1 MQDIREASN
10 PAVSLSAM
18 EKAFASLY
26 FLVQR
31 RIAHTTNFEPLLDL
45 LSFLGLNVKEQIR
58 VAKNATYTSDKTVQE
73 MLYVISEVLE
83 DDTLKE
89 LASSDHFALMF
100 DESSDCR
107 NVEQLALHA
116 RYLNSAGDLQVK
128 FLKIVDVLQ
137 PEIDAIARTAR
148 SGDGD
153 PNEAGVISLN
163 AEVITKRVKEY
174 IEKAGIDMQRMRG
187 VGTDG
192 ASVMT
197 GRKRG
202 VVKRLKDDVPCL
214 IGIHCTAHRL
224 NLASSQ
230 AAKCVKD
237 VDQFENILRQLF
249 DFFDNSNIRTAGFL
263 VVQKILLPE
272 KEGGGKIDTPG
283 KLLEPS
289 TTRWLSVGNS
299 VERVKKAFPDL
310 IVTLQRE
317 GTERAD
323 ARALGLNRL
332 VTTYK
337 FTATMLL
344 LCDVLPHIN
353 ALSKAFQKQDSD
365 YTVVRELVKST
376 VTTLK
381 SLKET
386 DGVNMARLPEFL
398 AIAKPGAQNPPDETH
413 FRNNVRGRYIDALTE
428 NLQDRFNSE
437 DCQGMSLLL
446 SLFKPSDIQSM
457 PACELPDYGKGTVT
471 AAHEFFKASDVLGT
485 LDELQQEWVS
495 LKNYITQVSEMSDT
509 DLIQRLCTRQALQA
523 VYPNF
528 SQLAKILR
536 VIPTNT
542 ADPER
547 TFSQMKLVKTK
558 VRNRMVEQT
567 LDAILRVVIQG
578 PPLDKL
584 PVRRV
589 VQLWARKKNRRLT
602 HC

>member
-1 MQDIREASN
+1 MFCLLCQKYKKMPYGRPKWNTAPCIRMREGSVKEHEECESHKDAMQKDRENMLMQDIREASN

-31 RIAHTTNFEPLLDL
+31 RVAHITNFEPLLDF
-45 LSFLGLNVKEQIR
+45 LSFLGLKVKEQIR

-73 MLYVISEVLE
+73 MLYVLSEVLE

-89 LASSDHFALMF
+89 LATSDHFALIF
-100 DESSDCR
+100 DESSDCT
-107 NVEQLALHA
+107 NIEQLALHA
-116 RYLNSAGDLQVK
+116 RYLNSDGDLQVK

-137 PEIDAIARTAR
+137 PEIDAISRAAR
-148 SGDGD
+148 SGDGY
-153 PNEAGVISLN
+153 PNEAGIISLN

-192 ASVMT
+192 AAVMT
-197 GRKRG
+197 GRKSG

-230 AAKCVKD
+230 AAKCIKD
-237 VDQFENILRQLF
+237 VDQFENVLRQLF
-249 DFFDNSNIRTAGFL
+249 DFFDNSNVRTAGFL
-263 VVQKILLPE
+263 AVQNILLPQ
-272 KEGGGKIDTPG
+272 KEGEGKTDTPG

-289 TTRWLSVGNS
+289 TTRWLSIGNS

-317 GTERAD
+317 GTERTD
-323 ARALGLNRL
+323 TRALGLNRL

-353 ALSKAFQKQDSD
+353 ALSKAFQKKDSD
-365 YTVVRELVKST
+365 YTLVHELVTST
-376 VTTLK
+376 ITTLK

-386 DGVNMARLPEFL
+386 DGVNLARLPEFL
-398 AIAKPGAQNPPDETH
+398 AIAKLGPQNPSDETH

-428 NLQDRFNSE
+428 NLQDRFNGE
-437 DCQGMSLLL
+437 DVQGMSLLL
-446 SLFKPSDIQSM
+446 SLFKLSEIHLTPTSQ
-457 PACELPDYGKGTVT
+457 LPDYGKSTVT
-471 AAHEFFKASDVLGT
+471 AAHGFFEASNVLGT
-485 LDELQQEWVS
+485 LDELQQEWMS
-495 LKNYITQVSEMSDT
+495 LKNYTKQVSEMSDT

-528 SQLAKILR
+528 SQRSLGSFL
-536 VIPTNT
+536 
-542 ADPER
+542 
-547 TFSQMKLVKTK
+547 
-558 VRNRMVEQT
+558 QT
-567 LDAILRVVIQG
+567 QLIQ
-578 PPLDKL
+578 
-584 PVRRV
+584 REHSH
-589 VQLWARKKNRRLT
+589 N
-602 HC
+602 